1 MMTNPKGIHQN
12 LEDHIDSAGSGNE
25 KEDEFCA
32 NKTSAD
38 NVENRRTIVSTGKK
52 FNSCDRERQSGAVT
66 GQCGRRRDERQE
78 EEEEAGDSQDR
89 VSICEVAMMNEK
101 KRQAELE
108 RAKQAL
114 DARRKEKR
122 KELVKLVSPL
132 GELDST
138 EDVSCLSTIIEETE
152 NNSSSYKDTVDM
164 VTSRDRDKLVA
175 LEDSKES
182 SLSPFPE
189 SNIDRRKVGET
200 DLATVRHLMARVK
213 MQGKVLEKSDTH
225 FMTVEGRPGDK
236 ETNHS
241 AAFKPY
247 KINQQFV
254 QRVLEFSSSS
264 LVCSSSLSSSNS
276 SKHSDSGIL
285 KPAEFKRPV
294 APKSFPKPLKSSK
307 PASKPKRQLDSVV
320 THKENDKT
328 EVFAV
333 PGSTNPDQPQLRYY
347 IEKLLNLRQ
356 EDIRNLSVSSCT
368 TPERP
373 IKTNTKKKNPPSSSL
388 SLSSTSCSLQKS
400 LGEDSQAIQSLY
412 YSTRQ
417 QLLSKL
423 SSVAGGQGQ
432 AKQQQH
438 VEWSSFDLSSV
449 EGGESS
455 SGTITSIHLS
465 TTEYD
470 SW

>member
-1 MMTNPKGIHQN
+1 MRG
-12 LEDHIDSAGSGNE
+12 EE
-25 KEDEFCA
+25 KEQRTGNNQDRVDLGE
-32 NKTSAD
+32 
-38 NVENRRTIVSTGKK
+38 VE
-52 FNSCDRERQSGAVT
+52 
-66 GQCGRRRDERQE
+66 RRDE
-78 EEEEAGDSQDR
+78 
-89 VSICEVAMMNEK
+89 K
-101 KRQAELE
+101 KKAVEIE

-114 DARRKEKR
+114 DARRREKR

-132 GELDST
+132 GGLDST
-138 EDVSCLSTIIEETE
+138 EEVSCLSTIMEETE
-152 NNSSSYKDTVDM
+152 MNSSSYKDTVDM
-164 VTSRDRDKLVA
+164 ATVKDGDKLVA

-189 SNIDRRKVGET
+189 SNIDRRKEKET
-200 DLATVRHLMARVK
+200 DLTAVKQLMARVK

-225 FMTVEGRPGDK
+225 FMTVEGRPGGQ
-236 ETNHS
+236 ETYHS
-241 AAFKPY
+241 AVFKPY
-247 KINQQFV
+247 KIDQQFV

-264 LVCSSSLSSSNS
+264 AACSSSMSSSS
-276 SKHSDSGIL
+276 TSKHSSSDTSL
-285 KPAEFKRPV
+285 KLERFRRPV
-294 APKSFPKPLKSSK
+294 VPQTFPERRKSSK
-307 PASKPKRQLDSVV
+307 PASKHKKKLDSAAIG
-320 THKENDKT
+320 KENAKS
-328 EVFAV
+328 ELFAV
-333 PGSTNPDQPQLRYY
+333 PESTNPDQPQLRYY
-347 IEKLLNLRQ
+347 IQKLLNLRQ

-373 IKTNTKKKNPPSSSL
+373 MKSKTKEKTPPLSTL
-388 SLSSTSCSLQKS
+388 SLSSTSCSLKKS

-432 AKQQQH
+432 VLAENKQQ

-449 EGGESS
+449 EEGDGS